1 MNKLR
6 NHSQL
11 KEQNFLKG
19 KNNETDL
26 YSLTDSKFQN
36 QIVKILKELRAN
48 MKELRANMN
57 SNTNY
62 FRKET
67 ETIRRSQEKLGNSF
81 VETQAQLKAL
91 MMSTMNNAEE

>member
-1 MNKLR
+1 
-6 NHSQL
+6 
-11 KEQNFLKG
+11 
-19 KNNETDL
+19 
-26 YSLTDSKFQN
+26 
-36 QIVKILKELRAN
+36 

-91 MMSTMNNAEE
+91 MMSTMNNAEEWISDLEDRIIETTQSGQQTENHENEKNMKSI